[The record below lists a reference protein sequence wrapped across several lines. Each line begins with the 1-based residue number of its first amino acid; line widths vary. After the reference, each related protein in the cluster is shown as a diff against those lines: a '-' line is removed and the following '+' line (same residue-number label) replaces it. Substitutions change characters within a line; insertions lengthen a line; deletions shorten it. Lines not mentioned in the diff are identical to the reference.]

1 MRCPHSDGGI
11 WKITSSIF
19 YFLVE
24 NTTPGKK
31 YSSIVFYCFDVNM
44 ARFGNINAD
53 EFTSFFFFYM
63 YLQNEILCTMNIIVF
78 PLGNS
83 FLIT

>member
-1 MRCPHSDGGI
+1 
-11 WKITSSIF
+11 
-19 YFLVE
+19 
-24 NTTPGKK
+24 
-31 YSSIVFYCFDVNM
+31 M

-63 YLQNEILCTMNIIVF
+63 YLQNEILCTINIIVF

-83 FLIT
+83 FLIVLSGEV